1 MKYSEMCAADRKAQM
16 SAVTEQYNAYKAKG
30 LSLDL
35 SRGKP
40 SAEQLALSMPML
52 NEPMAK
58 EDCIASNGFDC
69 RNYGLP
75 DGVPEMRRLFA
86 EMTGIPAE
94 NILIGGNSSLN
105 LMYNTIV
112 YSLLYGTVDSPRPW
126 IREEKV
132 KFLCPVPGYD
142 RHFGI
147 CESLGIEMISVPM
160 NADGP
165 DMDTVEALV
174 ASDPA
179 IKGMWNVPK
188 YSNPTGITYSDA
200 VVDRLAKMKTAAP
213 DFRLFWDNAYIVH
226 DLGEKGDE
234 LLDIFETTKK
244 YGNEN
249 RVYYFTSSSK
259 VTFPGAG
266 VAIFAAS
273 DKNLAQIRPIINVQ
287 TIGHDKLNQL
297 RHVKFLSDKNAVHA
311 QMMRHAEILRRK
323 FSIVLDTLE
332 SELGGL
338 GIASWTRP
346 VGGYFVSFDA
356 QGGCATR
363 IYELCKNAGVTLT
376 SVGATFPYGKDPDDK
391 NLRLAPTFPS
401 DSDLALAMQV
411 FTTAV
416 KLATLEKMI

>member
-1 MKYSEMCAADRKAQM
+1 MQYTAMDKAELQKQKA
-16 SAVTEQYNAYKAKG
+16 AVTEQYNAYKAEG

-52 NEPMAK
+52 NLPMEK
-58 EDCIASNGFDC
+58 EDCIAENGFDC

-75 DGVPEMRRLFA
+75 DGVPEMRRVFS
-86 EMTGIPAE
+86 EMTGVPAE

-126 IREEKV
+126 VKEEKV
-132 KFLCPVPGYD
+132 RFLCPVPGYD

-147 CESLGIEMISVPM
+147 CESLGIEMINVPM
-160 NADGP
+160 NGDGP

-174 ASDPA
+174 AADPS

-200 VVDRLAKMKTAAP
+200 VVERLAKMKTAAP

-226 DLGEKGDE
+226 DLGEQGDT
-234 LLDIFETTKK
+234 LLDIFATSKK
-244 YGNEN
+244 YGTED
-249 RVYYFTSSSK
+249 RVYYFTSTSK

-273 DKNLAQIRPIINVQ
+273 EKNLAQIRKIINVQ

-297 RHVKFLSDKNAVHA
+297 RHVKFLADRDAVHA
-311 QMMRHAEILRRK
+311 QMMRHAEVLRRK

-332 SELGGL
+332 NDLGDL
-338 GIASWTRP
+338 GIAEWTRP

-356 QGGCATR
+356 LDGCATR

-376 SVGATFPYGKDPDDK
+376 SVGATFPYGKDPCDK

-401 DSDLALAMQV
+401 DADLAKAMRV

-416 KLATLEKMI
+416 KLASIEKLL